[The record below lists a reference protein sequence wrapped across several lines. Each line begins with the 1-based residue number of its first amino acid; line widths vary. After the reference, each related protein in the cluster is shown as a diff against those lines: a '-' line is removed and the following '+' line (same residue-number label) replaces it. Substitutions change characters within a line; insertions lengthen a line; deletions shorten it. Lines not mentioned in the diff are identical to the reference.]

1 MCIHNYGGEIMDI
14 PALSSAMAS
23 SKVATNVNI
32 AMLKKAKES
41 MEESGQR
48 VAEMITSTNVNSGSK
63 IDIKI

>member
-1 MCIHNYGGEIMDI
+1 MDI